1 MRVVVRGDE
10 GNVDP
15 WRGCG
20 FLICVEELREK
31 VANMYRDLMRTAK
44 VKDKQEHTQLKEESL
59 NCCIVGRSC
68 LVCQTYSGSHELHT
82 SNRAS

>member
-1 MRVVVRGDE
+1 MCIVVRGDE

-31 VANMYRDLMRTAK
+31 VANMYRDLMHTAK
-44 VKDKQEHTQLKEESL
+44 VKDKQEHTQFTEESL
-59 NCCIVGRSC
+59 NCCIVGSC
-68 LVCQTYSGSHELHT
+68 LVCQTYSGSHELH
-82 SNRAS
+82 NRAS